1 MEYTFLNS
9 QAAEQI
15 RAVHKNGQ
23 GTAATWGGVKIIC
36 ARNIDMTRLIS
47 AARSFCMARL
57 SACLR
62 IPIQRNRFMQ
72 DIYRRA
78 EWLVTGIKWWNGP
91 GLDCDFR
98 VYPVKYLPATL
109 SQEVGVDISF
119 LLDQICSVCP
129 WTVFPHVTPAS
140 CKKGSAYFSGK
151 QCGGQI
157 VGNGVCNRTN
167 FCKGIIVDTFE
178 ILAANI
184 MRQ

>member
-15 RAVHKNGQ
+15 RAVYKNGQ

-109 SQEVGVDISF
+109 SQEVSVDISF
-119 LLDQICSVCP
+119 FLDMTKFAQYA
-129 WTVFPHVTPAS
+129 H
-140 CKKGSAYFSGK
+140 GLYFHTG
-151 QCGGQI
+151 
-157 VGNGVCNRTN
+157 N
-167 FCKGIIVDTFE
+167 FCKGIIVDCRVHGN
-178 ILAANI
+178 IVAAN
-184 MRQ
+184 